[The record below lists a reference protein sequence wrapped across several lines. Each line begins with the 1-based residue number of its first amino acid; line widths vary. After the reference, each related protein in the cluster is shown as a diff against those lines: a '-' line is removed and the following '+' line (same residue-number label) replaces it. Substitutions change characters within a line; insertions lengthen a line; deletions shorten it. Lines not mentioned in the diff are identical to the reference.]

1 MQLYFTQTAYPPS
14 IGGAQ
19 AYLHA
24 LACGLQPRHAVR
36 VSAFWREHRT
46 DWLLGVTVRAP
57 GGRPYTLDGVPVFPL
72 NLTRADKWRALPW
85 VISYYL
91 LTPIAA
97 QRLADQLM
105 PHLRAAAETADL
117 VHHGRVGR
125 EPLALASLALARER
139 GVPFVLTPFHHPRWG
154 GYRHRLYHELYR
166 QADALLALTAAER
179 DTLIALG
186 AAPERI
192 HVTGTGPILAPQ
204 PDPAA
209 FRRAYNLTGSIV
221 LFLGQKFPYKGFET
235 LLQAAPAV
243 WRTHPQTHFVFI
255 GPRTGASRRVFSRVT
270 DPRIVELGGVSVA
283 EKTNAL
289 AACTLLCTP
298 STQESFGGVYVEAW
312 SLGKPV
318 IAAQIPAVAC
328 VVADGQDG
336 FLVSAE
342 PSQLAE
348 KIALLLDNPALCA
361 TMGAAG
367 HAKVVDRYSWPVLVR
382 QTESIYAQ
390 LRG

>member
-1 MQLYFTQTAYPPS
+1 MRLYFTQTAYPPS

-24 LACGLQPRHAVR
+24 LACGLRPRHDVR
-36 VSAFWREHRT
+36 ISAFWRAHRT

-57 GGRPYTLDGVPVFPL
+57 GGQPYTLDGVPVFPI
-72 NLTRADKWRALPW
+72 NLSRADKWRAAPW
-85 VISYYL
+85 TAAYYL
-91 LTPIAA
+91 LTPVAA
-97 QRLADQLM
+97 QRLADHLV
-105 PHLRAAAETADL
+105 PHLRAVGQTADL
-117 VHHGRVGR
+117 IHHGRVGR

-139 GVPFVLTPFHHPRWG
+139 GIPFVLTPFHHPRWDG
-154 GYRHRLYHELYR
+154 FRHRLYHELYR
-166 QADALLALTAAER
+166 QADALLALTSAEK

-192 HVTGTGPILAPQ
+192 HITGTGPVLAPQ

-209 FRRAYNLTGSIV
+209 FRQTHNLTGPFV

-235 LLQAAPAV
+235 LLRAAPAV
-243 WRTHPQTHFVFI
+243 WRSHPQTHFVFI
-255 GPRTGASRRVFSRVT
+255 GPRTHASQRVFSHVH
-270 DPRIVELGGVSVA
+270 DPRILELGSVSLA
-283 EKTNAL
+283 DKTNAL

-318 IAAQIPAVAC
+318 IAANIPAVAC

-336 FLVSAE
+336 FLVEAKS
-342 PSQLAE
+342 PQLAE
-348 KIALLLDNPALCA
+348 KIATLLDNPALCA

-367 HAKVVDRYSWPVLVR
+367 YAKAVARYSWPVLVR
-382 QTESIYAQ
+382 QTEAVYAQ